1 MTRRL
6 LAASLAC
13 ALLAPAAPALAS
25 DPPDGALLTQ
35 RRQQMLSDLAAL
47 RFERLGDPVLR
58 WDHIPPV
65 TASKER
71 PHELLVVLVEYPDVA
86 FDRFAGQEDQ
96 GAKLAEWYQGQ
107 LFDPAYAKPGSLS
120 HYYWNQSLGQYH
132 LQGLVLPPV
141 KLSKPRAAYGT
152 PVRPEGG
159 SWRNDSDSEGM
170 VEEVLLGLSAAH
182 PDLDWSAFD
191 RWDPNDADGDGVLA
205 EPDGYLDHFVLVF
218 AGGGQSSCQRLYK
231 IDDVLTPNA
240 GAEALDKL
248 TPEARSC
255 AERMWPHRFMVQ
267 KRTGEGPV
275 VEGRRNARGGVPI
288 QPDLW
293 ARDYNMQSE
302 YTDASTFIH
311 EFGHSIGLPD
321 IYARTS
327 QNSTGGWEV
336 MSGTASPL
344 PQSFSAWSRMMLGWL
359 RPAVI
364 VPPEAGGKG
373 VQSTYL
379 RVLDDAGAPGGVD
392 ADLAAGVA
400 RAAMVVL
407 PPKTIHID
415 LGGLPKAG
423 GTRALYSGQGNEL
436 NRAMELRLDLRGMAG
451 PVALEMD
458 AWWDIEGGWDF
469 AYLESTI
476 DGGHTWRRHVT
487 EDRRLM
493 PAKHG
498 HDGADTLPGFT
509 GLSGDM
515 DGDGK
520 NEQRKDCDPKK
531 QLAHGEDAAGT
542 AKDPCLEPSWVR
554 ARFVMGDLAGNE
566 ARVRLRYFTD
576 MAAVQRGIMVDN
588 LVVRVG
594 EGKGAKVVAQE
605 DFEGEPNP
613 AVRQGEFTPS
623 EGRHTLLVPH
633 YYVLELRDPYAP
645 VGAGEHRY
653 DSALADPV
661 HAFWADPTDGT
672 MKAIA
677 ARYRPGVLA
686 WYYDGELAWSE
697 NDPATAGQGRG
708 FLLAVDAW
716 PDEVAIPGWDR
727 WLQGTPGHFDTGYD
741 VSERAAQEQIGAS
754 FLRTQCFVRS
764 AAYRAQDLGA
774 TPGQDCPQERGEV
787 EALEADGKP
796 MIYSY
801 EAINRLLP
809 GPDRDKYEKASEL
822 VDYRIKDG
830 KIVWRMRDVTL
841 RYLHAMDA
849 PFWIEPFADQAQIL
863 AVQDGHL
870 SVVEHRAAPA
880 VARFENA
887 PRARWM
893 NPRLFFG
900 GVAVPA
906 VPIAFEL
913 AKPAAGAPADARV
926 KVYVD
931 WNP

>member
-1 MTRRL
+1 MRRL
-6 LAASLAC
+6 FTLSLAALS
-13 ALLAPAAPALAS
+13 ALAAPALAA
-25 DPPDGALLTQ
+25 DAPDAAVLSM
-35 RRQQMLSDLAAL
+35 RRQQMMEDLAAL
-47 RFERLGDPVLR
+47 RFEKLGDPVLR

-65 TASKER
+65 TAPAER
-71 PHELLVVLVEYPDVA
+71 PHELLVVLVEYPDVQ
-86 FDRFAGQEDQ
+86 FDRFAGEADQ
-96 GAKLAEWYQGQ
+96 GERLAAWYQGQ
-107 LFDPAYAKPGSLS
+107 LFDPDYGKAGSLS
-120 HYYWNQSLGQYH
+120 HYYRNQSLGLYH
-132 LQGLVLPPV
+132 LQGKVLPPV
-141 KLSKPRAAYGT
+141 RLSKPRAAYGT

-170 VEEVLLGLSAAH
+170 VEEVLSGLAAAH
-182 PDLDWSAFD
+182 PELDWAAFD
-191 RWDPNDADGDGVLA
+191 RWDPNDYDGDGVLD
-205 EPDGYLDHFVLVF
+205 ERDGYLDHFVLVF
-218 AGGGQSSCQRLYK
+218 AGGGQSSCQRLFK
-231 IDDVLTPNA
+231 IDDVLTPNV
-240 GAEALDKL
+240 GPEALDRL
-248 TPEARSC
+248 SPDARAC

-267 KRTGEGPV
+267 KRTGEGPA
-275 VEGRRNARGGVPI
+275 VEGRTNARGGVPLRA
-288 QPDLW
+288 DLW

-364 VPPEAGGKG
+364 LPPAAGGKA

-379 RVLDDAGAPGGVD
+379 RVLDDGGEPGDV
-392 ADLAAGVA
+392 AKDLEGGVA

-415 LGGLPKAG
+415 LGGLPKG
-423 GTRALYSGQGNEL
+423 GRALYSGQGNEL
-436 NRAMELRLDLRGMAG
+436 DRAMELRVDLRDARGA
-451 PVALEMD
+451 VTLDMD

-469 AYLESTI
+469 AYLESSV
-476 DGGHTWRRHVT
+476 DGGRTWRRHVT

-493 PAKHG
+493 PARHG

-520 NEQRKDCDPKK
+520 NEQMKGCDPKK
-531 QLAHGEDAAGT
+531 ALAHGEDAAGA
-542 AKDPCLEPSWVR
+542 AKDPCLEPSWVH
-554 ARFVMGDLAGNE
+554 ARFVLPELAGHT

-576 MAAVQRGIMVDN
+576 MAAVQRGILVDN
-588 LVVRVG
+588 LEVRVG
-594 EGKGAKVVAQE
+594 EGKAAKAVLEE
-605 DFEGEPNP
+605 DFEGEP
-613 AVRQGEFTPS
+613 AAGVRFGAFTPS

-645 VGAGEHRY
+645 VGEGEHRY
-653 DSALADPV
+653 DAALGDPV
-661 HAFWADPTDGT
+661 HAFWAAPDGE

-716 PDEVAIPGWDR
+716 PDEVPVPGFAN
-727 WLQGTPGHFDTGYD
+727 WLRGEPGSFETGYD
-741 VSERAAQEQIGAS
+741 LSEAAAQGAIRAS

-764 AAYRAQDLGA
+764 EAYRAKDLAGVA
-774 TPGQDCPQERGEV
+774 GQECAQARGEV
-787 EALEADGKP
+787 EALEVDGKP
-796 MIYSY
+796 LIYSY
-801 EAINRLLP
+801 EAINALLP
-809 GPDRDKYEKASEL
+809 GEARDKFEKASEL

-830 KIVWRMRDVTL
+830 TVVWRLRDVTL

-849 PFWIEPFADQAQIL
+849 PLWLEPFDDQL
-863 AVQDGHL
+863 RVMELRDGKL
-870 SVVEHRAAPA
+870 ETVERRAAPA
-880 VARFENA
+880 VPRFENA
-887 PRARWM
+887 PRSRWM
-893 NPRLFFG
+893 NPKLFFG
-900 GVAVPA
+900 GVAVPP
-906 VPIAFEL
+906 VPVAFEL
-913 AKPAAGAPADARV
+913 AKPGEGAPGAARV

-931 WNP
+931 WSP